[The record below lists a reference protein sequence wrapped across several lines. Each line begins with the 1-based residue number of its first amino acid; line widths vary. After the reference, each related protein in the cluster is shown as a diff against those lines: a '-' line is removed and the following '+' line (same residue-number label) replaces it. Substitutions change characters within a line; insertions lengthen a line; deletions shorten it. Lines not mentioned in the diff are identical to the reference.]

1 MYISIVLRFWLY
13 TILCKIRRLYS
24 IIIYT
29 SVFCPVVSSSND
41 RYRSVLQIATP
52 KISRYNWYRLQYQR
66 MCCNKIATNIVFATY
81 IMTASET
88 LHK

>member
-29 SVFCPVVSSSND
+29 SVFFPVVSSSND
-41 RYRSVLQIATP
+41 RYRSVLQIATQ
-52 KISRYNWYRLQYQR
+52 KKFTLIGIDYN
-66 MCCNKIATNIVFATY
+66 TNACAVT
-81 IMTASET
+81 
-88 LHK
+88 K